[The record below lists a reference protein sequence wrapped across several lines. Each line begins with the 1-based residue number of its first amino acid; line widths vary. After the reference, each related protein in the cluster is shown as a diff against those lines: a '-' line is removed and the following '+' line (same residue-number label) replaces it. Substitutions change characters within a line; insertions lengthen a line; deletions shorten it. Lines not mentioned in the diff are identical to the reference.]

1 METLYSKLGPDMIRL
16 LVDRFYESVFASPI
30 IGDLFQTDKQVI
42 KAKQYMFLTQFL
54 GGPTLYSQQYG
65 HPKMRMRH
73 LPHAITDEAKD
84 EWLRC
89 MKGAIDSLPIDLE
102 TKSSLFNVFPQIA
115 QHMVNS

>member
-1 METLYSKLGPDMIRL
+1 METLYSKLGPEMIRL
-16 LVDRFYESVFASPI
+16 LVDRFYEMVFVSPV
-30 IGDLFQTDKQVI
+30 IGHLFQTDKQVV

-54 GGPTLYSQQYG
+54 GGPTLYSQQFG

-73 LPHAITDEAKD
+73 LPHAITNEAKD

-89 MKGAIDSLPIDLE
+89 MNEAIESLPIENEL
-102 TKSSLFNVFPQIA
+102 KIALYNVFPQIA

>member
-73 LPHAITDEAKD
+73 LTHAITDEAKD

-89 MKGAIDSLPIDLE
+89 MKGAIDSLPIDLD
-102 TKSSLFNVFPQIA
+102 TKSSLFKVFPQIA